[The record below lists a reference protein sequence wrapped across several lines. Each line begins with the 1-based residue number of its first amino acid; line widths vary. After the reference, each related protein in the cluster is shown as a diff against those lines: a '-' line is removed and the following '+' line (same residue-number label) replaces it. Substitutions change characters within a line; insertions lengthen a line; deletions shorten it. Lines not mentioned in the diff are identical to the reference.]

1 GDTAQSAFLLTAAI
15 AALAVLL
22 AIAGI
27 FFAISGI
34 ANPIRSIASAMRR
47 LSDGDLD
54 SDIPYA
60 GRADEVG
67 EMAGAVEIF
76 RQNALN
82 VVRLEKEAAE
92 SRSESEAARAAAQQR
107 TEREA

>member
-1 GDTAQSAFLLTAAI
+1 AFGLVENESYQAEGFVTASGDTAQSAFLLKAAI

-60 GRADEVG
+60 GRAEEVG
-67 EMAGAVEIF
+67 EMA
-76 RQNALN
+76 
-82 VVRLEKEAAE
+82 
-92 SRSESEAARAAAQQR
+92 
-107 TEREA
+107 